1 LVEDGGGIKVE
12 SKKSG
17 FFILISIVAFL
28 SLTLVLLAGYIFF
41 VGGNVG
47 IGQAA
52 GSKKEIVVPKDKEL
66 ALEQMFD
73 SNTAFNLL
81 TTKEDKDIHVILV
94 NVQVQYF
101 KKFDGIKDTTFKIQ
115 SNKSKLSEIVG
126 TYFQN
131 LSIDEVKDPN
141 AKEKARAELKKMM
154 NDHLM
159 QNEKKDGDLV
169 YSVIFDYWFYQ

>member
-1 LVEDGGGIKVE
+1 MEG
-12 SKKSG
+12 KKSG
-17 FFILISIVAFL
+17 FFILISVVAFL
-28 SLTLVLLAGYIFF
+28 SLTLVLLASYIFF

-52 GSKKEIVVPKDKEL
+52 SKKEVVVPKEKEL
-66 ALEQMFD
+66 ALEQMFA
-73 SNTAFNLL
+73 SNTAFNLK
-81 TTKEDKDIHVILV
+81 TTKEDKEIHVILV

-101 KKFDGIKDTTFKIQ
+101 VKFDGIKDTTLKIQ
-115 SNKSKLSEIVG
+115 NNKSKLSEIVG

-131 LSIDEVKDPN
+131 LSIDDVKNPD

-169 YSVIFDYWFYQ
+169 YSIIFDYWFYQ